1 MSFHSFYLISEIKR
15 NVSYPQVFINVL
27 QSLSHD
33 YCESWAA
40 AFLRTKIEPLRELL
54 QIEQYDLTNEVR
66 QEILVQNMIAS
77 TCCLLTSISCR
88 NGLHVTKAGPNK
100 SL

>member
-1 MSFHSFYLISEIKR
+1 MLIQSMSFHSFYLISEIKR
-15 NVSYPQVFINVL
+15 NVSYPQIFSNVL

-54 QIEQYDLTNEVR
+54 QIEQFDLTNEVR
-66 QEILVQNMIAS
+66 AAILCSNGIA
-77 TCCLLTSISCR
+77 CIAYVLMDDF
-88 NGLHVTKAGPNK
+88 V
-100 SL
+100 